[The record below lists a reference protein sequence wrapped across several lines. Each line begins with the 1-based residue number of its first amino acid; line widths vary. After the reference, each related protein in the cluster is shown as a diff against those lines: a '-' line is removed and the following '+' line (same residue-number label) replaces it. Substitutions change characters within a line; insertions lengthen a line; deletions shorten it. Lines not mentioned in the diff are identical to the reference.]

1 MSLHDAL
8 PIWNSP
14 HLTAETT
21 RDPAFTCDV
30 LEDGP
35 DAALAAVMETLGGVP
50 AAPLANDA
58 VMAMLRRTKRRGSLA
73 IANGDLTGAWPLE
86 RVTGALTALAEA
98 TRPEEHKSELQSLR
112 RT

>member
-73 IANGDLTGAWPLE
+73 IAIGDITGAW
-86 RVTGALTALAEA
+86 RSAEH
-98 TRPEEHKSELQSLR
+98 TSELQSLMR
-112 RT
+112 ISYAVFCLKNKTN